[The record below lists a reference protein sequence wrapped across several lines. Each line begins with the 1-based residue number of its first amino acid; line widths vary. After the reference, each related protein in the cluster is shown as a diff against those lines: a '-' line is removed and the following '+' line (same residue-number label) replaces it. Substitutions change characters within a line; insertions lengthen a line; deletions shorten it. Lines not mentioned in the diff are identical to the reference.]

1 VAAREEE
8 GMRERCWGMRRRGE
22 FFFCM
27 VDKMMVQNWCKKLCG
42 EKTTNEKEGTKG
54 YEGGEEFMK
63 GSSSKKKR

>member
-1 VAAREEE
+1 
-8 GMRERCWGMRRRGE
+8 
-22 FFFCM
+22 M